1 MAGIDLN
8 LSGAVRRTNKG
19 SVDFY
24 YGGGDEAWA
33 DLAAAYAGIPS
44 VIRNGK
50 VFGVITAGVIS
61 EFWWNDASQ
70 LANGDE
76 VPYAQGGTTL
86 TPDQVDAI
94 DNANSPNSGNPFATM
109 ADIVSGTTYQGVW
122 NANTNTPTLT
132 SSVGTQG
139 YYYVVNVDGTT
150 DLNGITDWKSRD
162 WAIFNGGTWQKV
174 DNTEN
179 PLSIDITNANLI
191 TAITNSAIQIGVK
204 YRVTNAIGGVVWI
217 WGIDANVVSRFAVR
231 EGDWDGTNY
240 VQGLA
245 GTYSVSTNTFTEQG
259 RIATTPTVNEDTL
272 HGYYVGQQLITIDTG
287 ATYVCTD
294 ATTGSAVWVV
304 SGIVRIVATNLYIGV
319 NNTGNTVDGDSS
331 NNVFNDYADANILV
345 ASVNNIFGFNSQNSN
360 LDNSNNNTFARGNN
374 GHTLLNTEYCIFGEF
389 CSAIECESGNQVIIA
404 NYCTALKLLN
414 TTFSFFEDNV
424 TNLDNTTFVGAAFSY
439 CTVTKGLDF
448 ATVDFSNATQL
459 FGRPEYWSINKI
471 LGTDLIEV
479 TFDAN
484 LATSQTGQYDTSADT
499 FIPYGGTYTPTLTP
513 DGAVCTAAAL
523 AADAIY
529 SVSNGVMKLMI
540 PIDCTFDFT
549 SNGAT
554 IDYTLPF
561 GSIASSGGNVT
572 FNLNPNSPSLP
583 ISGYEKN
590 GVIVVTTKDTAFND
604 DLTIYATITIKLA

>member
-1 MAGIDLN
+1 MAGVDLN

-33 DLAAAYAGIPS
+33 NLAAAYAGIPS

-61 EFWWNDASQ
+61 EYWWNDASQ

-94 DNANSPNSGNPFATM
+94 DNANTPDAGNPFATM

-139 YYYVVNVDGTT
+139 FYYVVNVDGST

-179 PLSIDITNANLI
+179 PLSIDITNANLD
-191 TAITNSAIQIGVK
+191 TAITNSAIQIGVR
-204 YRVTNAIGGVVWI
+204 YRVTNASPSVVWI
-217 WGIDANVVSRFAVR
+217 WGIDANVVSTQAQL
-231 EGDWDGTNY
+231 EGDWDGTTWT
-240 VQGLA
+240 QGAFGSYDVA
-245 GTYSVSTNTFTEQG
+245 GNVFTQAMAVDKLSNVFIGISDSNVFTSSGANTFF
-259 RIATTPTVNEDTL
+259 
-272 HGYYVGQQLITIDTG
+272 
-287 ATYVCTD
+287 TD
-294 ATTGSAVWVV
+294 ASGNELSNGSSYNIFNFLA
-304 SGIVRIVATNLYIGV
+304 SYNKINAGIR
-319 NNTGNTVDGDSS
+319 
-331 NNVFNDYADANILV
+331 
-345 ASVNNIFGFNSQNSN
+345 NIFGIGAQN
-360 LDNSNNNTFARGNN
+360 LDVSM
-374 GHTLLNTEYCIFGEF
+374 
-389 CSAIECESGNQVIIA
+389 
-404 NYCTALKLLN
+404 TAD
-414 TTFSFFEDNV
+414 FSFCTIASGDYSGVNF
-424 TNLDNTTFVGAAFSY
+424 TAAS
-439 CTVTKGLDF
+439 
-448 ATVDFSNATQL
+448 SL
-459 FGRPEYWSINKI
+459 FGRADYWSINKV

-479 TFDAN
+479 TFDSN

-499 FIPYGGTYTPTLTP
+499 FTPYGGTYTPTLTP
-513 DGAVCTAAAL
+513 DGSICTAAAL

>member
-1 MAGIDLN
+1 MAGVDLN

-33 DLAAAYAGIPS
+33 NLAAAYAGIPS

-61 EFWWNDASQ
+61 EYWWNDASQ

-109 ADIVSGTTYQGVW
+109 ADILAGVVYQGVW
-122 NANTNTPTLT
+122 NATTNTPTLT

-139 YYYVVNVDGTT
+139 YYYVVSVAGTT
-150 DLNGITDWKSRD
+150 NLNGITDWEIGD
-162 WAIFNGGTWQKV
+162 WAIFNGAVWQKV
-174 DNTEN
+174 DNTDVTGGN
-179 PLSIDITNANLI
+179 TNITSINVAALQALQTGSTISTTTFYN
-191 TAITNSAIQIGVK
+191 
-204 YRVTNAIGGVVWI
+204 VTNAVGSTRVLQVYAI
-217 WGIDANVVSRFAVR
+217 ANNTNVVSAIDLTTGEIGTYDITADVFISKSTPYVVITKTDYETAYTGGLLVTGTRYRVIDAISTGIFATPNEIDAVVLATSGNTIY
-231 EGDWDGTNY
+231 EIAEYPEIQAW
-240 VQGLA
+240 GLA
-245 GTYSVSTNTFTEQG
+245 NDIY
-259 RIATTPTVNEDTL
+259 
-272 HGYYVGQQLITIDTG
+272 TG
-287 ATYVCTD
+287 ATYTAQIFQCGKVF
-294 ATTGSAVWVV
+294 
-304 SGIVRIVATNLYIGV
+304 
-319 NNTGNTVDGDSS
+319 TV
-331 NNVFNDYADANILV
+331 ADA
-345 ASVNNIFGFNSQNSN
+345 AYYSVNNINQDFRPG
-360 LDNSNNNTFARGNN
+360 TTVMFA
-374 GHTLLNTEYCIFGEF
+374 E
-389 CSAIECESGNQVIIA
+389 A
-404 NYCTALKLLN
+404 
-414 TTFSFFEDNV
+414 
-424 TNLDNTTFVGAAFSY
+424 GAAD
-439 CTVTKGLDF
+439 TVYLQVYSDG
-448 ATVDFSNATQL
+448 ATFQTINVLLAGSASTN
-459 FGRPEYWSINKI
+459 EY
-471 LGTDLIEV
+471 GDY
-479 TFDAN
+479 D
-484 LATSQTGQYDTSADT
+484 LATGVFT
-499 FIPYGGTYTPTLTP
+499 PYGGTYTPTLTP
-513 DGAVCTAAAL
+513 DGSICTAAAL

-549 SNGAT
+549 SNGAI

-590 GVIVVTTKDTAFND
+590 GQIVVTTKDIAFND

>member
-94 DNANSPNSGNPFATM
+94 DNANTPDAGNPFATM

-139 YYYVVNVDGTT
+139 YYYVVNVDGST

-179 PLSIDITNANLI
+179 PLSIDITNANLD

-204 YRVTNAIGGVVWI
+204 YRVTDCPQGVVWI
-217 WGIDANVVSRFAVR
+217 WGIDANVVSTQAQL
-231 EGDWDGTNY
+231 EGDWDGTTWT
-240 VQGLA
+240 QGA
-245 GTYSVSTNTFTEQG
+245 FGSYDVASNTFTQ
-259 RIATTPTVNEDTL
+259 ATSVDKTGNVFVGGDNNTNTLATSTGNLFLLGAGVNDLTGSSTNYFGINCVYNVLIDSNYNHFGDNTEGIILNTAIRNVFGNDVKNLNTVN
-272 HGYYVGQQLITIDTG
+272 
-287 ATYVCTD
+287 TD
-294 ATTGSAVWVV
+294 
-304 SGIVRIVATNLYIGV
+304 
-319 NNTGNTVDGDSS
+319 
-331 NNVFNDYADANILV
+331 
-345 ASVNNIFGFNSQNSN
+345 
-360 LDNSNNNTFARGNN
+360 
-374 GHTLLNTEYCIFGEF
+374 
-389 CSAIECESGNQVIIA
+389 
-404 NYCTALKLLN
+404 
-414 TTFSFFEDNV
+414 
-424 TNLDNTTFVGAAFSY
+424 FSY
-439 CTVTKGLDF
+439 CNVIGGLDF
-448 ATVDFSNATQL
+448 SAVDFTNAAQL
-459 FGRPEYWSINKI
+459 FGRSNFWSINKV

-479 TFDAN
+479 TFDSN
-484 LATSQTGQYDTSADT
+484 LATSQTGQYDTSTDT
-499 FIPYGGTYTPTLTP
+499 FTPYGGTYTPTLTP
-513 DGAVCTAAAL
+513 DGSVCTAAAL

-529 SVSNGVMKLMI
+529 SVSNGIMTI
-540 PIDCTFDFT
+540 FISIDCTFDFT
-549 SNGAT
+549 SNDAT

-561 GSIASSGGNVT
+561 GTTDVSGGNVT
-572 FNLNPNSPSLP
+572 FNLNPNSTSLP
-583 ISGYEKN
+583 ISGYERN
-590 GVIVVTTKDTAFND
+590 GQIHITTKDTAFND